1 VFTQCP
7 NCQKTQPLTVEQL
20 RTSRA
25 IVFCSDCSISF
36 DALEL
41 LSDTVTVEVEKAESV
56 FTTPLPWEIEPIPGN
71 SYWQSGLMGV
81 SLLLLAQL
89 VYFEGY
95 AFSQNP
101 TFRPSLEWLCQ
112 TFNCPLPAYQNP
124 DEFSILEGSLTALP
138 NHTLAF
144 RTIVSNQAG
153 FAQPF
158 PNLYLTL
165 LDYTGRPFAY
175 RIFQPQDYLP
185 VVPTAPIN
193 ADATLEIR
201 LALAAPKTSIGG
213 YTFELTY

>member
-1 VFTQCP
+1 M
-7 NCQKTQPLTVEQL
+7 EQL

-25 IVFCSDCSISF
+25 IVFCSDCAISF

-41 LSDTVTVEVEKAESV
+41 LSDTVTVDVEKTENPLTV
-56 FTTPLPWEIEPIPGN
+56 PLPWEIESIPGN
-71 SYWQSGLMGV
+71 SYWQSGLLGV

-101 TFRPSLEWLCQ
+101 SFRPSLERLCQ
-112 TFNCPLPAYQNP
+112 TLNCSLPPYRHA
-124 DEFSILEGSLTALP
+124 DEFSVLEGSLTALP
-138 NHTLAF
+138 DHILAF
-144 RTIVSNQAG
+144 RTIVSNQGA

-165 LDYTGRPFAY
+165 LDYTGRPFAN
-175 RIFQPQDYLP
+175 RIFRPQDYLP
-185 VVPTAPIN
+185 VVPTTPIN